1 MTPSMETLFG
11 PPSRPEGETRR
22 PPLAAGATPTPVG
35 TGPHSPPAFL
45 VPAVPEPRR
54 PAPQK
59 GDGRPVPLQAIEL
72 PYWLDDPLVD
82 SQAMLSAF
90 LAYKGKCH
98 GEAAAQLNDLW
109 MICHRHQTT
118 FTVAGHNVTPEVIR
132 GPQPEVPCRTP
143 GCVKCRD
150 LRGGFQ
156 FKWFHPRWENDYVE
170 LARPGSWLPRGFI
183 APDHRPLSV
192 VIGHR
197 PRVFIGS
204 TGHGPRS
211 APSRRPL
218 SPIIGR
224 EQQL

>member
-11 PPSRPEGETRR
+11 PPSSPEGETRR

-35 TGPHSPPAFL
+35 TGPHSPPAYL

-54 PAPQK
+54 PAPQE
-59 GDGRPVPLQAIEL
+59 GDKRPVPLQAIEL

-109 MICHRHQTT
+109 MIRHRHQTT
-118 FTVAGHNVTPEVIR
+118 FTVAGHNVTPEVIP

-143 GCVKCRD
+143 GCVRCRD

-156 FKWFHPRWENDYVE
+156 FKWFHPRWENAYVE
-170 LARPGSWLPRGFI
+170 LARPGSWLPRGVT
-183 APDHRPLSV
+183 APGHRPLS
-192 VIGHR
+192 
-197 PRVFIGS
+197 
-204 TGHGPRS
+204 
-211 APSRRPL
+211 
-218 SPIIGR
+218 
-224 EQQL
+224 